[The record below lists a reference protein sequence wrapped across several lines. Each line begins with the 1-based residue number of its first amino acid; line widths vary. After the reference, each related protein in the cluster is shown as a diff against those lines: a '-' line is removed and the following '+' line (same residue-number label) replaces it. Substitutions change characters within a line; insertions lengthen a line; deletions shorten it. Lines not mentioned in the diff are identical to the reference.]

1 MSTYLDYQLITRDLA
16 RSLDRTSKQ
25 VTVSRDTKYYLD
37 NIGKVKSIDEFLKND
52 RLFKYAM
59 KAFGLEDMAYAKAFM
74 KKALTEG
81 VDKPDSFA
89 NKLTDKRYAEF
100 VKAFNFKRYGE
111 SATSYNSAQFDV
123 PKNFATQIGLTYLQE
138 GFSFVQTEVSNYI
151 SNISNVKS
159 IDDLMADSRLLY
171 VAMGAFGL
179 DAKKETPERIRE
191 MLEGG
196 ISDPNSPANK
206 LADLGDKRYAN
217 FVAAFDFAKYGDQT
231 TVQDAV
237 QQIVPKQFVAN
248 TGLTTVTQRPEYI
261 KAESDYYKANIGK
274 VTSIYDLINDKR
286 LLRVAMS
293 AYGLD
298 ADAEDPK
305 RIREML
311 AGGVS
316 DPQSPANKLP
326 DKRYAAFVTAFNF
339 AEYGEATTSRD
350 AVQKDTFKLY
360 STKMALGLIEPGA
373 DYIAAETAYYRAN
386 VVKLDSIDDLMADK
400 RLLNYALTSYG
411 LDPAKETPARIRQM
425 LEGGITDPNSPA
437 NKSGSKAYVG
447 FVTAFNFAQYGDKA
461 TTRSLAQQPA
471 TDKYVRQTLEEDAG
485 KTNEGV
491 RLALY
496 FQRKAPT
503 LTNWYEVLA
512 DKALS
517 QVVRTAFGMPDIFA
531 KADIDKQVKL
541 FESKFD
547 IKDFASPEKLAKFI
561 TRYTSMYE
569 LNNPSSPQ
577 VSAASILFAK
587 PTTAGVSTD
596 LLFAMQRL
604 KRF

>member
-25 VTVSRDTKYYLD
+25 TIVSRDTKYYLD
-37 NIGKVKSIDEFLKND
+37 NIGKVKSIDDFLKND

-81 VDKPDSFA
+81 IDKPDSFA

-111 SATSYNSAQFDV
+111 LATTYNPAQNDV
-123 PKNFATQIGLTYLQE
+123 PTNYNLQVGITYTQQGL
-138 GFSFVQTEVSNYI
+138 GFVQDEVGYYI
-151 SNISNVKS
+151 GKISSVKS

-196 ISDPNSPANK
+196 VSDPNSPANT
-206 LADLGDKRYAN
+206 LANLGDKRYAN
-217 FVAAFDFAKYGDQT
+217 FVAAFDFGKYGADT
-231 TVQDAV
+231 TSKDVVQN
-237 QQIVPKQFVAN
+237 IVPKQFITAV
-248 TGLTTVTQRPEYI
+248 GLTTIVPRPEYT

-274 VTSIYDLINDKR
+274 VTSSYDLLNDKR
-286 LLRVAMS
+286 LLRVAMA

-298 ADAEDPK
+298 VDAEDPK
-305 RIREML
+305 TIRKML
-311 AGGVS
+311 EGGVT
-316 DPQSPANKLP
+316 DPDSPANKSGNKAYV
-326 DKRYAAFVTAFNF
+326 DFVTAFNF
-339 AEYGEATTSRD
+339 VEYGRDTTSRD
-350 AVQKDTFKLY
+350 AVQKDTLNLY
-360 STKMALGLIEPGA
+360 TAKSQFGLIKPGS
-373 DYIAAETAYYRAN
+373 DYIAAETAYYDAN
-386 VVKLDSIDDLMADK
+386 VVKLHSIDDLMADK
-400 RLLNYALTSYG
+400 RLLNYALTAYG

-437 NKSGSKAYVG
+437 NKSGSKNYIA
-447 FVTAFNFAQYGDKA
+447 FVTAFNFAQYGEKA

-471 TDKYVRQTLEEDAG
+471 TEKYVRQTLEEDAG

-517 QVVRTAFGMPDIFA
+517 QVVRTAFGLPEAFA

-541 FESKFD
+541 FESKFN
-547 IKDFASPEKLAKFI
+547 IKDFADPVKLNKFI
-561 TRYTSMYE
+561 TRYTTMYE

-577 VSAASILFAK
+577 MSAATILFAQ
-587 PTTAGVSTD
+587 PTTVGVSTD

-604 KRF
+604 KF

>member
-1 MSTYLDYQLITRDLA
+1 MSTYLDYQLITRDLT

-100 VKAFNFKRYGE
+100 VKAFNFARYGE
-111 SATSYNSAQFDV
+111 LATTYNGAQHDV
-123 PKNFATQIGLTYLQE
+123 PKNFSLQVSITYTQQGSSFLE
-138 GFSFVQTEVSNYI
+138 GEIRNYI
-151 SNISNVKS
+151 GKISSVKS
-159 IDDLMADSRLLY
+159 IDDLMGDSRLLTI
-171 VAMGAFGL
+171 ALGAFGI

-196 ISDPNSPANK
+196 VSNPDSPANK
-206 LADLGDKRYAN
+206 LAAAGDKRYAN
-217 FVAAFDFAKYGDQT
+217 FVTAFDFTQFGADT
-231 TVQDAV
+231 TSKDAV
-237 QQIVPKQFVAN
+237 QFAVPKQYIAN
-248 TGLTTVTQRPEYI
+248 AGFSTILQRPEYT
-261 KAESDYYKANIGK
+261 KAESDYYKLNIGK
-274 VTSIYDLINDKR
+274 VTSAYDLVNDKR

-293 AYGLD
+293 AFGLD
-298 ADAEDPK
+298 MDAEDPTA
-305 RIREML
+305 IRKML
-311 AGGVS
+311 DGGIT
-316 DPQSPANKLP
+316 DPKSPANVAGKAYV
-326 DKRYAAFVTAFNF
+326 DFVTAFNF
-339 AEYGEATTSRD
+339 AEHGRDTTTRD
-350 AVQKDTFKLY
+350 AVQKDTLKLY
-360 STKMALGLIEPGA
+360 TTKSQIGLIKPGA
-373 DYIAAETAYYRAN
+373 DYIAAETAYYNAN
-386 VVKLDSIDDLMADK
+386 VVKLRSVDGLLADK
-400 RLLNYALTSYG
+400 RLLNYALTAYG
-411 LDPAKETPARIRQM
+411 LDPTKETPARIRQM

-437 NKSGSKAYVG
+437 NKSGSKNYIA
-447 FVTAFNFAQYGDKA
+447 FVTAFNFAQYGEKA
-461 TTRSLAQQPA
+461 VTRSLAQQPA

-496 FQRKAPT
+496 FQRKAPS

-517 QVVRTAFGMPDIFA
+517 QVVRTAFGLPEAFA

-541 FESKFD
+541 FESKFN
-547 IKDFASPEKLAKFI
+547 IKDFADPVKLGKFI
-561 TRYTSMYE
+561 TRYTTMYE
-569 LNNPSSPQ
+569 LDNPSSPQ
-577 VSAASILFAK
+577 MSAATILFAQ
-587 PTTAGVSTD
+587 PTAAGVSTD

-604 KRF
+604 KKF